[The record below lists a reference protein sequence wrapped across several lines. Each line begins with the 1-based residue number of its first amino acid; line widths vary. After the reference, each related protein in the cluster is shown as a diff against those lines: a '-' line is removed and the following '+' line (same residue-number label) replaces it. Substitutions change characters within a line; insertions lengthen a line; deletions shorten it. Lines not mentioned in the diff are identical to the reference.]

1 MTTNPQP
8 EWAISL
14 KQPWA
19 WAVLHAGKRI
29 ENRTWFSTK
38 RGAIWIAASAQ
49 VTRGYYEYARLW
61 LRQRGINVPELDE
74 LPAGA
79 IVGSARVTGC
89 ILPGGF
95 ASDRYRDC
103 TSARIAYQ
111 THGRNWGAEYKPP
124 LARHPLAGDP
134 FHFPDQFGYVL
145 DDVRALASPVACKG
159 LQRWWRVKPE
169 LLAELGRVAA

>member
-1 MTTNPQP
+1 MSSDILP
-8 EWAISL
+8 EWTISL

-29 ENRTWFSTK
+29 ENRTWYSTR
-38 RGAIWIAASAQ
+38 RGPIWIAASAQ
-49 VTRGYYEYARLW
+49 VRRDYYEDARLW
-61 LRQRGINVPELDE
+61 LVQRGIKVPELE
-74 LPAGA
+74 ALPLGA
-79 IVGSARVTGC
+79 IVGRANVTGC

-95 ASDRYRDC
+95 TSDHYRDC

-111 THGRNWGAEYKPP
+111 MHGKNWGAEYRPP

-145 DDVRALASPVACKG
+145 EDVHALAKPVPCKG

-169 LLAELGRVAA
+169 LLERLGRVAA